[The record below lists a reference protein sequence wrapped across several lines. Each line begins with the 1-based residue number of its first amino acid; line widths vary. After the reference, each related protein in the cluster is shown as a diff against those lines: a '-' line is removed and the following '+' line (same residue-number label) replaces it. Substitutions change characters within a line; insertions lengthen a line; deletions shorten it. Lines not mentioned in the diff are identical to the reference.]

1 MRVSWYL
8 GLRCATDTR
17 DAPGLS
23 RRRWWRGANGGHSD
37 VRTRRS
43 RCHRRS
49 ATRLLQRRR
58 PAKAHIVLRV
68 SNGRPDLAGNGWQS
82 GDACRAWRSCWELI
96 PDEMG
101 SEPAVVHPPEGPH
114 SSLRD
119 PPCGWASAPASC
131 RSWEV
136 GKGGH
141 QLKWNSAPPYTRHP
155 PSPPCPV
162 FASSQSGN
170 PRWLALSLPP
180 RCCRGRSQASL
191 CCVIFQQPISRPV
204 RPIRLTWAAGPNIHV
219 YSPIP
224 SSPHAV

>member
-1 MRVSWYL
+1 MRWDQSQPSS
-8 GLRCATDTR
+8 T
-17 DAPGLS
+17 
-23 RRRWWRGANGGHSD
+23 
-37 VRTRRS
+37 
-43 RCHRRS
+43 
-49 ATRLLQRRR
+49 LQRGHTHRY
-58 PAKAHIVLRV
+58 
-68 SNGRPDLAGNGWQS
+68 
-82 GDACRAWRSCWELI
+82 ET
-96 PDEMG
+96 
-101 SEPAVVHPPEGPH
+101 
-114 SSLRD
+114 
-119 PPCGWASAPASC
+119 PCGWASAPASC

-162 FASSQSGN
+162 FASSQSGP

-219 YSPIP
+219 YSNPKFSSCRMKRRGTIHPLSLRIPKGLLQPAPPPDGGHRACCCIVPLPERPTGLVRQPIRNERRP
-224 SSPHAV
+224 VERQVSSC